1 MPFCKRTIV
10 PKDVCKS
17 RGAMFTD
24 LVDVCG
30 LTLCAV
36 LRQLSDLSR
45 QSVSILEELEGE
57 LASICYRSGALEN
70 KLISLQKHIAALAT
84 KPPAKSRNFSVLYTL
99 FLTYT
104 CVVDLFTH
112 LANCQ
117 VHCLHS
123 PNNIARI
130 LQLCKQ
136 NITRL
141 PFLSCWAYFENNNVL
156 LMLYIL
162 CSVFKC
168 SCFFCRCKYIEMEGW
183 WSCWK
188 EATHVFLFKIWT

>member
-10 PKDVCKS
+10 PKDVCKSGGKS

-70 KLISLQKHIAALAT
+70 KLISLQKHISALAT
-84 KPPAKSRNFSVLYTL
+84 KPPVKSRNFSVLYTL
-99 FLTYT
+99 LLT
-104 CVVDLFTH
+104 
-112 LANCQ
+112 
-117 VHCLHS
+117 
-123 PNNIARI
+123 
-130 LQLCKQ
+130 
-136 NITRL
+136 
-141 PFLSCWAYFENNNVL
+141 
-156 LMLYIL
+156 
-162 CSVFKC
+162 
-168 SCFFCRCKYIEMEGW
+168 CRCV
-183 WSCWK
+183 CL
-188 EATHVFLFKIWT
+188 TCLLT

>member
-84 KPPAKSRNFSVLYTL
+84 KPPVKSRNFSVLYTL
-99 FLTYT
+99 FLIYT
-104 CVVDLFTH
+104 CVWLTCLLTQLIVKFTVYIH
-112 LANCQ
+112 RTTSRAFCNYVNKTSLDF
-117 VHCLHS
+117 HS
-123 PNNIARI
+123 WAAAHI
-130 LQLCKQ
+130 LRT
-136 NITRL
+136 IT
-141 PFLSCWAYFENNNVL
+141 SL
-156 LMLYIL
+156 LML
-162 CSVFKC
+162 
-168 SCFFCRCKYIEMEGW
+168 
-183 WSCWK
+183 
-188 EATHVFLFKIWT
+188 

>member
-10 PKDVCKS
+10 PKDVCKSGGKS

-70 KLISLQKHIAALAT
+70 KLISLQKHISALAT
-84 KPPAKSRNFSVLYTL
+84 KPPVKTRHVWQSFFSSVL
-99 FLTYT
+99 
-104 CVVDLFTH
+104 
-112 LANCQ
+112 
-117 VHCLHS
+117 
-123 PNNIARI
+123 II
-130 LQLCKQ
+130 LQWQTTVETKYGDYPPSSGGDHCGFFGWELFSTAVWGLRSGPSGDC
-136 NITRL
+136 
-141 PFLSCWAYFENNNVL
+141 
-156 LMLYIL
+156 LMGTGG
-162 CSVFKC
+162 
-168 SCFFCRCKYIEMEGW
+168 EG
-183 WSCWK
+183 
-188 EATHVFLFKIWT
+188 AD

>member
-10 PKDVCKS
+10 PKDVCKSGGKS

-57 LASICYRSGALEN
+57 LASICYRSGALES
-70 KLISLQKHIAALAT
+70 KLISLQKHISALAT

-99 FLTYT
+99 LLTYRCVWLT
-104 CVVDLFTH
+104 CLLTLLIVKFKVFFTRVYIH
-112 LANCQ
+112 QTTSRAVCNYVNKTSLDF
-117 VHCLHS
+117 HS
-123 PNNIARI
+123 
-130 LQLCKQ
+130 
-136 NITRL
+136 
-141 PFLSCWAYFENNNVL
+141 WA
-156 LMLYIL
+156 
-162 CSVFKC
+162 
-168 SCFFCRCKYIEMEGW
+168 
-183 WSCWK
+183 
-188 EATHVFLFKIWT
+188 T